1 MNHSY
6 NSSYDSIEQNKLSY
20 LHRRVYPLNLAPLS
34 TSTTNKSF
42 IRLPCL
48 STSAAQT
55 PTKSFKIN
63 RKLIQPVQSEVLE
76 KKEQKVP
83 KLNYKNIKT
92 LGNRKNTSNGYQNL
106 SQNFDYFPEK
116 RKKALNICKI
126 FGKNKIFPC
135 YEKNHKKKK
144 HLSDYKDEIKT
155 VKKVKRISSSEITY
169 PALSLGQIIDR
180 IKLLVLD
187 PLKDE
192 VDD

>member
-6 NSSYDSIEQNKLSY
+6 NSSYEFIEQNKLSY

-42 IRLPCL
+42 IKLPCL

-63 RKLIQPVQSEVLE
+63 RKLIHPVQSEVIE
-76 KKEQKVP
+76 KKEQKIP

-92 LGNRKNTSNGYQNL
+92 LGNSKNNSKKYQNL
-106 SQNFDYFPEK
+106 SHNFDYFPKK
-116 RKKALNICKI
+116 RNKTLNLSKDL
-126 FGKNKIFPC
+126 GKNKIFSC
-135 YEKNHKKKK
+135 YEKNRKKKK
-144 HLSDYKDEIKT
+144 NLSDFIDEVKS
-155 VKKVKRISSSEITY
+155 VKKVKRISSSEINY
-169 PALSLGQIIDR
+169 PALSMGQIIDR

-187 PLKDE
+187 PLKAE
-192 VDD
+192 VND